1 MAKNHDNLAPYI
13 LVVGTISDPV
23 QAFLV
28 VDRQIVMDVDFD
40 NIPLTLMSAFFLFNI
55 HYPKGCTN
63 FYAFMEVY
71 TLAFPISKASPTV
84 KHFITGL
91 YNAD

>member
-13 LVVGTISDPV
+13 LVVGTICDTV

-28 VDRQIVMDVDFD
+28 VDRQIVMDVNFD
-40 NIPLTLMSAFFLFNI
+40 YIPFTLMSAFLFSI
-55 HYPKGCTN
+55 
-63 FYAFMEVY
+63 FIIQRVYAFMEVY

-91 YNAD
+91 YNADK

>member
-1 MAKNHDNLAPYI
+1 M
-13 LVVGTISDPV
+13 VGTICDPV

-28 VDRQIVMDVDFD
+28 ADRQIVMDVNFD
-40 NIPLTLMSAFFLFNI
+40 YIPFTLMSAFFFSILI
-55 HYPKGCTN
+55 TQR
-63 FYAFMEVY
+63 AVLIFMLSWSVY

-91 YNAD
+91 YNADK